1 MRILNI
7 SAQKPDSTG
16 SGVFL
21 AEMVRCM
28 RRAGHDV
35 AVVCGAAP
43 EDDPAASLVE
53 GVLVRPV
60 RFETDALPFPVC
72 GMSDV
77 MPYRS
82 TRYRDMTSQMVDQF
96 ALAFGRTIAE
106 VDAEFDPDLV
116 ICHHLY
122 LLTAMVRRMLAH
134 RAVCGISHSTD
145 LRQMVQHDLEHD
157 SIVGL
162 VRQLDR
168 IFALHEDQA
177 REIERIFGVPRD
189 LVTVIGTGFDAQ
201 LFSPGDR
208 WGAGVGATPSAGADA
223 GVGAAASGA
232 SAVQPVEPRVLY
244 VGKIG
249 FAKGV
254 ESLLEAYDLLARR
267 GVRCALDL
275 VGGHSDE
282 GEYDRIV
289 ARAQACAREPRFL
302 GKVPTG
308 ELVERYRASDVFV
321 LPSFFEGLPLVIA
334 EALACGCK
342 VVTTDLPGIRS
353 FYGRFLPDAPIVYV
367 EPPHMHD
374 VDKPDPADLPAF
386 EARLAD
392 AIERALA
399 LPAHQCD
406 VSGLSWERLTDRVL
420 AAAPTRE

>member
-82 TRYRDMTSQMVDQF
+82 TRYRDMTPQMVDQF

-122 LLTAMVRRMLAH
+122 LLTAIVRRMLAH

-177 REIERIFGVPRD
+177 CEIERIFGVPRD
-189 LVTVIGTGFDAQ
+189 LATVIGTGFDAQ
-201 LFSPGDR
+201 LFGPGDR
-208 WGAGVGATPSAGADA
+208 WDAGASAADA
-223 GVGAAASGA
+223 GALAAPGAPAAQ
-232 SAVQPVEPRVLY
+232 SAEPRVLY

-254 ESLLEAYDLLARR
+254 ESLLEAYDLLAQR

-282 GEYDRIV
+282 IEYDRIV
-289 ARAQACAREPRFL
+289 ARAQACAREPHFL

-321 LPSFFEGLPLVIA
+321 LPSFFEGLPLVIV

-374 VDKPDPADLPAF
+374 VDRPDPADLPAF

-406 VSGLSWERLTDRVL
+406 VSGLSWERLTERVL

>member
-43 EDDPAASLVE
+43 EDDPAASLAE

-82 TRYRDMTSQMVDQF
+82 TRYRDMTPQMVDQF

-122 LLTAMVRRMLAH
+122 LLTAIVRRMLAH

-177 REIERIFGVPRD
+177 CEIERIFGVPRD
-189 LVTVIGTGFDAQ
+189 LVMVIGTGFDAQ

-208 WGAGVGATPSAGADA
+208 WSAGAA
-223 GVGAAASGA
+223 GANAGAAPAASGA
-232 SAVQPVEPRVLY
+232 PAAQSAEPHVLY

-254 ESLLEAYDLLARR
+254 ESLLEAYDLLAQR

-282 GEYDRIV
+282 IEYDRIV
-289 ARAQACAREPRFL
+289 ARAQACAREPHFL

-374 VDKPDPADLPAF
+374 VDKPDLADLPAF

-406 VSGLSWERLTDRVL
+406 VSGLSWERLTERVL

>member
-82 TRYRDMTSQMVDQF
+82 TRYRDMTPQMVDQF

-122 LLTAMVRRMLAH
+122 LLTAIVRRMLAH

-189 LVTVIGTGFDAQ
+189 LITVIGTGFDAQ

-208 WGAGVGATPSAGADA
+208 REACAAGVGASAGE
-223 GVGAAASGA
+223 AA
-232 SAVQPVEPRVLY
+232 QPVEPRVLY

-254 ESLLEAYDLLARR
+254 ESLLAAYDLLAQR
-267 GVRCALDL
+267 GVPCALDL
-275 VGGHSDE
+275 VGGHSDA
-282 GEYDRIV
+282 GEYGRIV
-289 ARAQACAREPRFL
+289 ARANACVREPRFL
-302 GKVPTG
+302 GKVPTSD
-308 ELVERYRASDVFV
+308 LVERYRASDVFV

-342 VVTTDLPGIRS
+342 VVTTDLPGIKS

-367 EPPHMHD
+367 APPRMHD
-374 VDKPDPADLPAF
+374 VDKPDPTDLPAF
-386 EARLAD
+386 EERLAD
-392 AIERALA
+392 AIEHALA

-406 VSGLSWERLTDRVL
+406 VSGLSWERLTERVL
-420 AAAPTRE
+420 AAAPTRG

>member
-43 EDDPAASLVE
+43 EDDPAASLAE

-82 TRYRDMTSQMVDQF
+82 TRYRDMTPQMVDQF

-122 LLTAMVRRMLAH
+122 LLTAIVRRMLAH

-177 REIERIFGVPRD
+177 CEIERIFGVPRD
-189 LVTVIGTGFDAQ
+189 LVMVIGTGFDAQ
-201 LFSPGDR
+201 LFSLGDR
-208 WGAGVGATPSAGADA
+208 WSAGAA
-223 GVGAAASGA
+223 GANAGAAPAASGA
-232 SAVQPVEPRVLY
+232 PAAQSAEPHVLY

-254 ESLLEAYDLLARR
+254 ESLLEAYDLLAQR

-282 GEYDRIV
+282 IEYDRIV
-289 ARAQACAREPRFL
+289 ARAQACAREPHFL

-374 VDKPDPADLPAF
+374 VDKPDLADLPAF

-406 VSGLSWERLTDRVL
+406 VSGLSWERLTERVL

>member
-43 EDDPAASLVE
+43 EDDPAASLAE

-82 TRYRDMTSQMVDQF
+82 TRYRDMTPQMVDQF

-122 LLTAMVRRMLAH
+122 LLTAIVRRMLAH

-177 REIERIFGVPRD
+177 CEIERIFGVPRD
-189 LVTVIGTGFDAQ
+189 LVMVIGTGFDAQ

-208 WGAGVGATPSAGADA
+208 WSAGAA
-223 GVGAAASGA
+223 GASAGAAPAASGA
-232 SAVQPVEPRVLY
+232 PAVRPAEPHVLY

-254 ESLLEAYDLLARR
+254 ESLLEAYDLLAQR

-282 GEYDRIV
+282 IEYDRIV
-289 ARAQACAREPRFL
+289 ARAQACAREPHFL

-308 ELVERYRASDVFV
+308 ELVERYRAADVFV

-367 EPPHMHD
+367 EPPRMHD
-374 VDKPDPADLPAF
+374 VDRPDPADLPAF

-406 VSGLSWERLTDRVL
+406 VSGLSWERLTERVL

>member
-1 MRILNI
+1 MKILTI

-43 EDDPAASLVE
+43 EDDPAASLAE

-82 TRYRDMTSQMVDQF
+82 TRYRDMTPQMVDQF

-122 LLTAMVRRMLAH
+122 LLTAIVRRMLAH

-177 REIERIFGVPRD
+177 CEIERIFGVPRD
-189 LVTVIGTGFDAQ
+189 LVMVIGTGFDAQ

-208 WGAGVGATPSAGADA
+208 WSAGAA
-223 GVGAAASGA
+223 GASAGAAPAASGA
-232 SAVQPVEPRVLY
+232 PAVRPAEPHVLY

-254 ESLLEAYDLLARR
+254 ESLLEAYDLLAQR

-282 GEYDRIV
+282 IEYDRIV
-289 ARAQACAREPRFL
+289 ARAQACAREPHFL

-308 ELVERYRASDVFV
+308 ELVERYRAADVFV

-367 EPPHMHD
+367 EPPRMHD
-374 VDKPDPADLPAF
+374 VDRPDPADLPAF

-406 VSGLSWERLTDRVL
+406 VSGLSWERLTERVL

>member
-43 EDDPAASLVE
+43 EDDPAASLAEV
-53 GVLVRPV
+53 VLVRPV

-82 TRYRDMTSQMVDQF
+82 TRYRDMTPQMVDQF

-122 LLTAMVRRMLAH
+122 LLTAIVRRMLAH

-177 REIERIFGVPRD
+177 CEIERIFGVPRD
-189 LVTVIGTGFDAQ
+189 LVMVIGTGFDAQ

-208 WGAGVGATPSAGADA
+208 WSAGAA
-223 GVGAAASGA
+223 GANAGAAPAASGA
-232 SAVQPVEPRVLY
+232 PAAQSAEPHVLY

-254 ESLLEAYDLLARR
+254 ESLLEAYDLLAQR

-282 GEYDRIV
+282 IEYDRIV
-289 ARAQACAREPRFL
+289 ARAQACAREPHFL

-374 VDKPDPADLPAF
+374 VDKPDLADLPAF

-406 VSGLSWERLTDRVL
+406 VSGLSWERLTERVL

>member
-43 EDDPAASLVE
+43 EDDPAASLAE

-82 TRYRDMTSQMVDQF
+82 TRYRDMTPRMVDQF

-122 LLTAMVRRMLAH
+122 LLTAIVRRVLAH

-157 SIVGL
+157 SIVEL
-162 VRQLDR
+162 VRQLDH

-177 REIERIFGVPRD
+177 CEIERIFGVPRD

-208 WGAGVGATPSAGADA
+208 WSAGAA
-223 GVGAAASGA
+223 GANAGAAPAASGA
-232 SAVQPVEPRVLY
+232 PAAQSAEPRVLY

-254 ESLLEAYDLLARR
+254 ESLLEAYDLLAQR

-282 GEYDRIV
+282 IEYDRIV
-289 ARAQACAREPRFL
+289 ARAQACAREPHFL

-374 VDKPDPADLPAF
+374 VDKPDLADLPAF

-406 VSGLSWERLTDRVL
+406 VSGLSWERLTERVL

>member
-82 TRYRDMTSQMVDQF
+82 TRYRDMTPQMVDQF

-122 LLTAMVRRMLAH
+122 LLTAIVRRMLAH

-177 REIERIFGVPRD
+177 CEIERIFGVPRD
-189 LVTVIGTGFDAQ
+189 LVMVIGTGFDAQ

-208 WGAGVGATPSAGADA
+208 WSAGAA
-223 GVGAAASGA
+223 GANAGAAPAASGA
-232 SAVQPVEPRVLY
+232 PAAQSAEPHVLY

-254 ESLLEAYDLLARR
+254 ESLLEAYDLLAQR

-282 GEYDRIV
+282 IEYDRIV
-289 ARAQACAREPRFL
+289 ARAQACAREPHFL

-374 VDKPDPADLPAF
+374 VDKPDLADLPAF

-406 VSGLSWERLTDRVL
+406 VSGLSWERLTERVL

>member
-43 EDDPAASLVE
+43 EDDPAASLAE

-82 TRYRDMTSQMVDQF
+82 TRYRDMTPAMVDQF
-96 ALAFGRTIAE
+96 ALAFGGALAE
-106 VDAEFDPDLV
+106 VDAEFNPDLV

-122 LLTAMVRRMLAH
+122 LLAAVARRTLEH
-134 RAVCGISHSTD
+134 RMMCGISHSTD
-145 LRQMVQHDLEHD
+145 LRQMVQHDLERDH
-157 SIVGL
+157 IVNR
-162 VRQLDR
+162 VRSLDR

-189 LVTVIGTGFDAQ
+189 LVMVIGTGFDAQ

-208 WGAGVGATPSAGADA
+208 WSAGAA
-223 GVGAAASGA
+223 GASAGAAPAASGA
-232 SAVQPVEPRVLY
+232 PAVRPAEPHVLY

-254 ESLLEAYDLLARR
+254 ESLLEAYDLLAQR

-282 GEYDRIV
+282 IEYDRIV
-289 ARAQACAREPRFL
+289 ARAQACAREPHFL

-308 ELVERYRASDVFV
+308 ELVERYRASGVFV

-342 VVTTDLPGIRS
+342 VVTTDLPGIRP

-374 VDKPDPADLPAF
+374 VDKPDLADLPAF

-406 VSGLSWERLTDRVL
+406 VSGLSWERLTERVL

>member
-43 EDDPAASLVE
+43 EDDPAASLAE

-82 TRYRDMTSQMVDQF
+82 TRYRDMTPRMVDQF

-122 LLTAMVRRMLAH
+122 LLTAIVRRMLAH
-134 RAVCGISHSTD
+134 RTVCGISHSTD

-208 WGAGVGATPSAGADA
+208 WDAGAVGANAGAP
-223 GVGAAASGA
+223 AASGA
-232 SAVQPVEPRVLY
+232 PAVRPAEPRVLY

-254 ESLLEAYDLLARR
+254 ESLLEAYDLLAQR
-267 GVRCALDL
+267 GARCALDL

-367 EPPHMHD
+367 EPPRMHD

-392 AIERALA
+392 AIERAFA

-406 VSGLSWERLTDRVL
+406 VSGLSWERLTERVL
-420 AAAPTRE
+420 AAAPTRG

>member
-82 TRYRDMTSQMVDQF
+82 TRYRDMTPQMVDQF

-122 LLTAMVRRMLAH
+122 LLTAIVRRMLAH

-177 REIERIFGVPRD
+177 CEIERIFGVPRD
-189 LVTVIGTGFDAQ
+189 LVMVIGTGFDAQ

-208 WGAGVGATPSAGADA
+208 WSAGAA
-223 GVGAAASGA
+223 GANAGAAPAAPGA
-232 SAVQPVEPRVLY
+232 PAAQSAEPRVLY

-254 ESLLEAYDLLARR
+254 ESLLEAYDLLAQR
-267 GVRCALDL
+267 GVQCALDL

-282 GEYDRIV
+282 IEYDRIV
-289 ARAQACAREPRFL
+289 ARAQACTREPHFL

-374 VDKPDPADLPAF
+374 VDKPDLADLPAF

-392 AIERALA
+392 AIERTLA

-406 VSGLSWERLTDRVL
+406 VAGLSWERLTERVL

>member
-43 EDDPAASLVE
+43 EDDPAASLAE

-82 TRYRDMTSQMVDQF
+82 TRYRDMTPQMVDQF

-122 LLTAMVRRMLAH
+122 LLTAIVRRMLAH

-177 REIERIFGVPRD
+177 CEIERIFGVPRD
-189 LVTVIGTGFDAQ
+189 LVMVIGTGFDAQ

-208 WGAGVGATPSAGADA
+208 WSAGAA
-223 GVGAAASGA
+223 GASAGAAPAASGA
-232 SAVQPVEPRVLY
+232 PAVRPAEPHVLY

-254 ESLLEAYDLLARR
+254 ESLLEAYDLLAQR

-282 GEYDRIV
+282 IEYDRIV
-289 ARAQACAREPRFL
+289 ARAQACAREPHFL

-374 VDKPDPADLPAF
+374 VDKPDLADLPAF

-406 VSGLSWERLTDRVL
+406 VSGLSWERLTERVL

>member
-43 EDDPAASLVE
+43 EDDPAASLAE

-82 TRYRDMTSQMVDQF
+82 TRYRDMTPQMVDQF
-96 ALAFGRTIAE
+96 ALAFGRMIAE

-122 LLTAMVRRMLAH
+122 LLTAIVRRMLAH

-177 REIERIFGVPRD
+177 CEIERIFGVPRD
-189 LVTVIGTGFDAQ
+189 LITVIGTGFDAQ

-208 WGAGVGATPSAGADA
+208 WSAGAA
-223 GVGAAASGA
+223 GASAGAAPAASGA
-232 SAVQPVEPRVLY
+232 PAVRPAEPHVLY

-254 ESLLEAYDLLARR
+254 ESLLEAYDLLAQR

-282 GEYDRIV
+282 IEYDRIV
-289 ARAQACAREPRFL
+289 ARAQACAREPHFL

-321 LPSFFEGLPLVIA
+321 LPSFFEGLPLVVA

-374 VDKPDPADLPAF
+374 VDKPDLADLPAF

-406 VSGLSWERLTDRVL
+406 VSGLSWERLTERVL

>member
-43 EDDPAASLVE
+43 EDDPAASLAE

-82 TRYRDMTSQMVDQF
+82 TRYRDMTPRMVDQF

-122 LLTAMVRRMLAH
+122 LLTAIVRRMLAH

-177 REIERIFGVPRD
+177 CEIERIFGVPRD
-189 LVTVIGTGFDAQ
+189 LVMVIGTGFDAQ

-208 WGAGVGATPSAGADA
+208 WSAGAA
-223 GVGAAASGA
+223 GANAGAAPAASGA
-232 SAVQPVEPRVLY
+232 PAVRPAEPHVLY

-254 ESLLEAYDLLARR
+254 ESLLEAYDLLAQR

-282 GEYDRIV
+282 IEYDRIV
-289 ARAQACAREPRFL
+289 ARAQACAREPHFL

-374 VDKPDPADLPAF
+374 VDKPDLADLPAF

-406 VSGLSWERLTDRVL
+406 VSGLSWERLTERVL